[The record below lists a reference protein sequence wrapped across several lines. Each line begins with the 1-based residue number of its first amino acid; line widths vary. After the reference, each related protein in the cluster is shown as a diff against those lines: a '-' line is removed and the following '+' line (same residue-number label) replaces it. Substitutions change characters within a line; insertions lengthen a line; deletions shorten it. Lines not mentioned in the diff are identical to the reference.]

1 MGSARETDP
10 APPAESV
17 TLRPITADTV
27 IAVCA
32 LAVHPHQTRF
42 VAPNAVSL
50 AEALFG
56 PNAWY
61 RAIYA
66 DETLVGFVMVDD
78 DVANQAYFLW
88 RFMIAGE
95 HQRHGY
101 GRHALELVVEYV
113 RTRPGAAEL
122 LVSYVP
128 GEGSP
133 RDFYAGFGF
142 TETGEVD
149 DGEIVM
155 RLPLHPTET
164 PLQPTGTSLHPTA

>member
-1 MGSARETDP
+1 MGST
-10 APPAESV
+10 PPAGTAPLTASV
-17 TLRPITADTV
+17 TLRPITAETV
-27 IAVCA
+27 VAVCS
-32 LAVHPHQTRF
+32 LAVHPHQERF

-50 AEALFG
+50 AQALFA
-56 PNAWY
+56 PTAWY

-78 DVANQAYFLW
+78 DVTKQDYFLW

-95 HQRHGY
+95 HQRLGF
-101 GRHALELVVEYV
+101 GRRALELVAEYV
-113 RTRPGAAEL
+113 QTRPGAAEL

-133 RDFYAGFGF
+133 RGFYATFGF
-142 TETGEVD
+142 VETGEVD

-155 RLPLHPTET
+155 RLPLQPAMTPPHPI
-164 PLQPTGTSLHPTA
+164 S